1 MRVRRINVRRPK
13 EVRLVAGTGS
23 AASGSPSFAA
33 AVVTDAEG
41 RVLLVHTTYGERKWN
56 LPGGVL
62 EQGEAPWEAARREA
76 REELGIEL
84 GGMSLC
90 GVYFLAHRDAF
101 GFIFRA
107 SGFAGDIRP
116 DGKEIDEA
124 GYFDAAALPSPISSF
139 ARERIL
145 DALAGSLVPALKV
158 QHRRDRT
165 VG

>member
-1 MRVRRINVRRPK
+1 M
-13 EVRLVAGTGS
+13 AGTGS
-23 AASGSPSFAA
+23 VAFGSPSFAA

-41 RVLLVHTTYGERKWN
+41 RVLLVRTTYGENKWD

-62 EQGEAPWEAARREA
+62 EPGEAPWEAARREA
-76 REELGIEL
+76 REELGIDL
-84 GGMSLC
+84 GGLSLC

-107 SGFAGDIRP
+107 SDFSGDIRP

-124 GYFDAAALPSPISSF
+124 DYFNPAALPSPMSSF

-158 QHRRDRT
+158 QHRRDWT